1 MRRGLGTV
9 FGKVAVVTGAASGIG
24 RASARL
30 LSALGARVALLDR
43 DAAGLARTTAGL
55 SAGTFAAVE
64 IELTRSEEVRSAA
77 ERVVRELGGVDLVV
91 NAAGVALLGGVLES
105 AESDWQELLAV
116 NVGAT
121 LLVTQ
126 AFARVMLAHGRGG
139 QIVNVSS
146 AAAFFTPGELVAYG
160 ATKHAVLGLSQ
171 GLDAEFGRHGIGV
184 SCVCPGFVD
193 TAIVEHMRV
202 TGPDAELRRERARAF
217 QRARGLTADRV
228 AHAVVKAAERGARVV
243 PVGLEAHALHWCSR
257 IAPRLLPAAFG
268 FAERFAAARIA
279 PS

>member
-30 LSALGARVALLDR
+30 LAALGARVALLDR
-43 DAAGLARTTAGL
+43 DAAGLERTTAVL
-55 SAGTFAAVE
+55 PAGTFVSVE
-64 IELTRSEEVRSAA
+64 IELTRSEQLRSAV
-77 ERVVRELGGVDLVV
+77 ERVTRELGAVDLVV
-91 NAAGVALLGGVLES
+91 NAAGIALLGGLLES
-105 AESDWQELLAV
+105 DESDLRELLAV

-121 LLVTQ
+121 LLVTH
-126 AFARVMLAHGRGG
+126 AFGRAMLARGRGG
-139 QIVNVSS
+139 HIVNVSS
-146 AAAFFTPGELVAYG
+146 AAAFFTPRELVAYG
-160 ATKHAVLGLSQ
+160 ATKHAVFGLSQ
-171 GLDAEFGRHGIGV
+171 GLDAELGRHGIGV

-193 TAIVEHMRV
+193 TPMVEHMRV
-202 TGPDAELRRERARAF
+202 AGPDAELRRERARTF
-217 QRARGLTADRV
+217 QRQRGLTADRV
-228 AHAVVKAAERGARVV
+228 AHAVVKAAEHGARVV

-268 FAERFAAARIA
+268 LAERFAAARIA